1 LRVKL
6 LKTVRADSSD
16 TFVFVKA
23 AEAGEWAVSGAFLF
37 ANLDP
42 STLSGRSRAAF
53 RGGLLGISSLGWSTL
68 AQIVEVTAEERTT
81 AVAQLAARLVEHCGA
96 PDLATATPAAEE
108 ELEFAASLCNHP
120 AGMLIAVSRRYE
132 NESIRESFR
141 TLRANPS
148 GKAPVFSF
156 IEVIDEQSATIESSS
171 LPELVDRA
179 RQ

>member
-1 LRVKL
+1 MKL
-6 LKTVRADSSD
+6 LKTVRADASD
-16 TFVFVKA
+16 TFVFENA

-42 STLSGRSRAAF
+42 MTLTGRASAAF
-53 RGGLLGISSLGWSTL
+53 RSGFLGVSSFGWSTL
-68 AQIVEVTAEERTT
+68 AQIIEVTAEERAN
-81 AVAQLAARLVEHCGA
+81 AVAQLAAGLVEHCGA
-96 PDLATATPAAEE
+96 PDLPTARPAAEE
-108 ELEFAASLCNHP
+108 EIEFAASLCNHP

-132 NESIRESFR
+132 NETIRESFR

-148 GKAPVFSF
+148 GKSPVFSF
-156 IEVIDEQSATIESSS
+156 IEIIDEEPAPTEHSS

>member
-1 LRVKL
+1 MKL
-6 LKTVRADSSD
+6 LKTVRADTSD
-16 TFVFVKA
+16 TFVYEKA

-42 STLSGRSRAAF
+42 MTLTGRPRAAF
-53 RGGLLGISSLGWSTL
+53 RGGFLGVNSFGWSTL
-68 AQIVEVTAEERTT
+68 AQIVEVAAEERAT
-81 AVAQLAARLVEHCGA
+81 AVAQLATRLIEHCGA

-108 ELEFAASLCNHP
+108 EMEFAASLCNHQP
-120 AGMLIAVSRRYE
+120 GMLIAVSRRYDHE
-132 NESIRESFR
+132 MIRESFR

-148 GKAPVFSF
+148 GKSPVFSF
-156 IEVIDEQSATIESSS
+156 IELSDEELALMEPNT

>member
-1 LRVKL
+1 MKL
-6 LKTVRADSSD
+6 LRTVRADISD
-16 TFVFVKA
+16 TFVFDKA
-23 AEAGEWAVSGAFLF
+23 AEAGEWAVSGAFRF

-42 STLSGRSRAAF
+42 ATLIGRPRAAF
-53 RGGLLGISSLGWSTL
+53 RSGFLGVSSFGWSTL
-68 AQIVEVTAEERTT
+68 AQIIEITAEERAN

-96 PDLATATPAAEE
+96 PDLASARPAAEE
-108 ELEFAASLCNHP
+108 EIEFATSLCNHP
-120 AGMLIAVSRRYE
+120 VGMLIAVSRRYE
-132 NESIRESFR
+132 NETIRESFR

-156 IEVIDEQSATIESSS
+156 IEVIDEESATIENGG